1 MASKSS
7 RLLREGREKD
17 LIQSL
22 VKIRLFR
29 EDAIKIAK
37 GYATIRCKVKSI
49 LVKNIRLSGRNGEL
63 KLEVLYKK
71 HASEVTSE
79 TYFAS
84 MSELDI
90 HPTTW
95 RQKKREK

>member
-7 RLLREGREKD
+7 RLLREGKEKD
-17 LIQSL
+17 FIQGL

-29 EDAIKIAK
+29 EDIVRIAK

-49 LVKNIRLSGRNGEL
+49 LVKNIRISGKGGEL
-63 KLEVLYKK
+63 KLEVLYRK

-79 TYFAS
+79 TYFTS
-84 MSELDI
+84 MNELDI
-90 HPTTW
+90 HPTIW